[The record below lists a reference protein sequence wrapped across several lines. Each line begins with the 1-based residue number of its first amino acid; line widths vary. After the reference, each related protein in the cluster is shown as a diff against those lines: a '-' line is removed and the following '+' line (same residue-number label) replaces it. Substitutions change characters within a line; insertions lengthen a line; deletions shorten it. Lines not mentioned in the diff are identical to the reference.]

1 MTAADFPLVL
11 SLSLWRCRFVKCICS
26 LRDQSLNPN
35 ISPSTDPSPSCIWP
49 LPDPHS
55 YLIFPSLSWCWP
67 QPSSPSLP
75 RKIPVPPLH
84 CSPTPSHQSR
94 LGSPPGRGQTDQN
107 QSQVDQLSPTAT
119 WWNVFSKP
127 CSILSGLQQMDAHV
141 TDTAAV
147 GEWHYLSPQQPLALS
162 WGKISSHVHW
172 LTLHSRNTLW
182 INRVSKESKWVF
194 APCVSAPRRTLLLL

>member
-55 YLIFPSLSWCWP
+55 YLNFPSLSWCWP

-75 RKIPVPPLH
+75 RKK
-84 CSPTPSHQSR
+84 SRSH
-94 LGSPPGRGQTDQN
+94 PC
-107 QSQVDQLSPTAT
+107 TA
-119 WWNVFSKP
+119 
-127 CSILSGLQQMDAHV
+127 LQ
-141 TDTAAV
+141 
-147 GEWHYLSPQQPLALS
+147 PR
-162 WGKISSHVHW
+162 
-172 LTLHSRNTLW
+172 HSRADWGHLQAGVKQIRTRAKW
-182 INRVSKESKWVF
+182 ISCLPLRPGGMCSVSPVLSCLGFSRWMLMSLTQRLLVNGIIYLPSSLLRSPEGR
-194 APCVSAPRRTLLLL
+194 SARMCTGLLFIAGIHSE